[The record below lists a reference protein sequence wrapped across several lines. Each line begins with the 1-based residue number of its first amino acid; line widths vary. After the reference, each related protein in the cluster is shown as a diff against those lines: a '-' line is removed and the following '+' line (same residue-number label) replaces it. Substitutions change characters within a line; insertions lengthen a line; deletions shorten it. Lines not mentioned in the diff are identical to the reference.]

1 MVDRSPSNWWVTL
14 PIGENYFRRMRSD
27 HPRSHSRK
35 GFSFIEVILYIAL
48 VSFVSTAI
56 LSFTLEISEIAQRD
70 RSAHAVLSDAR
81 GAVERMRF
89 LIRGAEEV
97 DVDASRFLDADGRLV
112 LKKNGSSGTYTLSV
126 RDGVLEVQDDG
137 ESMALTSDG
146 SRVRSLIFE
155 NGTSPDGRSQSIG
168 FELIMSGSTQTVDPP
183 LSETS
188 IRSGAEVRNVH

>member
-1 MVDRSPSNWWVTL
+1 
-14 PIGENYFRRMRSD
+14 MRS
-27 HPRSHSRK
+27 SHSRNRFRK
-35 GFSFIEVILYIAL
+35 GFSFIEVILYVAL
-48 VSFVSTAI
+48 VSLVSTAI
-56 LSFTLEISEIAQRD
+56 LSFTLEIFEIARRD

-97 DVDASRFLDADGRLV
+97 DVDASRFSDADGRLV
-112 LKKNGSSGTYTLSV
+112 LKKNGSGGTYILSV

>member
-1 MVDRSPSNWWVTL
+1 
-14 PIGENYFRRMRSD
+14 
-27 HPRSHSRK
+27 
-35 GFSFIEVILYIAL
+35 
-48 VSFVSTAI
+48 
-56 LSFTLEISEIAQRD
+56 LEISEIAQRD

-81 GAVERMRF
+81 GAVERIRF
-89 LIRGAEEV
+89 LIRGAEKV
-97 DVDASRFLDADGRLV
+97 DVDASRFSDADGRLV

-168 FELIMSGSTQTVDPP
+168 FELIMSGSTQMADP
-183 LSETS
+183 LSVET
-188 IRSGAEVRNVH
+188 IVRSGAEVRNIH